1 MRNLHK
7 STPPIFTSLYGS
19 SLYKVVHLCYSD
31 FQKEVITLA
40 TDKPR
45 FSITVDEDTLDRV
58 DAYRGE
64 NGISTQSKAIV
75 QLVKKGLEE
84 LGLYDDDKKA
94 PLWSS
99 EAMQLARDY
108 DGLDVWG
115 RRAVRNTADLEMER
129 VQEQDAKWTDDEPET
144 EERVIPLFLSAPA
157 AGLASP
163 IMGEDYDDYTVRPQ
177 DPPGAVFAVRVDGN
191 SMEPYFPD
199 GSMVFCSKDPLRDG
213 DIGVFSVDGDAV
225 IKQYHHDPALG
236 ITYLFSLN
244 RKRADADVVLTRN
257 SGRTLVC
264 LGRVIT
270 KHRFPIPG
278 E

>member
-1 MRNLHK
+1 MPIYKIIQEIMEERQLK
-7 STPPIFTSLYGS
+7 VADVARMCDLPDSTVRGIITRKQATVSLEVAFKLSDGLGV
-19 SLYKVVHLCYSD
+19 SLCRLND
-31 FQKEVITLA
+31 MPEER
-40 TDKPR
+40 PR
-45 FSITVDEDTLDRV
+45 KI
-58 DAYRGE
+58 E
-64 NGISTQSKAIV
+64 N
-75 QLVKKGLEE
+75 
-84 LGLYDDDKKA
+84 A

-99 EAMQLARDY
+99 EALQLARDY

-115 RRAVRNTADLEMER
+115 RRAVRNTADLEMAR

-177 DPPGAVFAVRVDGN
+177 DPPGAVFAVKVDGN

-270 KHRFPIPG
+270 KRRFPIPG